1 MIEQM
6 KYMKETLMNCVQGQ
20 LGDLASV
27 DAEELG
33 EAVDMIKDLSE
44 AIYYCTITESMEKGE
59 KEKGKEKET
68 VMYYPMPMSME
79 YANQGGGQGQGGGGG
94 SRNYRGME
102 YNMGRMSYDGA
113 TSYAQGGSGGGQ
125 GGNSGGGGGSRS
137 YQDGN
142 RQSEG
147 ESRNYPI
154 EIRDYREG
162 RSPMTRKTYM
172 ERKMHGGGKEVQV
185 QELEKYMHELTND
198 IMEMLDGASVEEKQI
213 LQKKISALATK
224 IV

>member
-6 KYMKETLMNCVQGQ
+6 KMMKHTLMNCVQGQ
-20 LGDLASV
+20 MGDLTSV
-27 DAEELG
+27 DAKELG

-44 AIYYCTITESMEKGE
+44 AIYYCTITESMEKSDKE
-59 KEKGKEKET
+59 KEKYYPVDYYRDMDKPYGH
-68 VMYYPMPMSME
+68 MYYTDSHGVSHPS
-79 YANQGGGQGQGGGGG
+79 ANMTTG
-94 SRNYRGME
+94 
-102 YNMGRMSYDGA
+102 
-113 TSYAQGGSGGGQ
+113 AQGT
-125 GGNSGGGGGSRS
+125 
-137 YQDGN
+137 
-142 RQSEG
+142 
-147 ESRNYPI
+147 RNYPI

-198 IMEMLDGASVEEKQI
+198 IMEMLEGASAEEKQI
-213 LQKKISALATK
+213 LKNKISVLAAK

>member
-6 KYMKETLMNCVQGQ
+6 KMMKHTLMNCVQGQ
-20 LGDLASV
+20 MGDLTSV
-27 DAEELG
+27 DAKELG

-44 AIYYCTITESMEKGE
+44 AIYYCTITESMEKSDKE
-59 KEKGKEKET
+59 KEKYYPVDYYRDMDKPYGY
-68 VMYYPMPMSME
+68 MYYTDSHGVSHPSANMSTGS
-79 YANQGGGQGQGGGGG
+79 QG
-94 SRNYRGME
+94 
-102 YNMGRMSYDGA
+102 
-113 TSYAQGGSGGGQ
+113 T
-125 GGNSGGGGGSRS
+125 
-137 YQDGN
+137 
-142 RQSEG
+142 
-147 ESRNYPI
+147 RNYPI

-198 IMEMLDGASVEEKQI
+198 IMEMLEGASTEEKQV
-213 LQKKISALATK
+213 LKNKISVLASK

>member
-6 KYMKETLMNCVQGQ
+6 KMMKHTLMNCVQGQ
-20 LGDLASV
+20 MGDLTSV
-27 DAEELG
+27 DAKELG

-44 AIYYCTITESMEKGE
+44 AIYYCTITESMEKGDKE
-59 KEKGKEKET
+59 KEKYYPVDYYRDMDKPYGY
-68 VMYYPMPMSME
+68 MYYTDSHGVSHPSANMSTGS
-79 YANQGGGQGQGGGGG
+79 QG
-94 SRNYRGME
+94 
-102 YNMGRMSYDGA
+102 
-113 TSYAQGGSGGGQ
+113 T
-125 GGNSGGGGGSRS
+125 
-137 YQDGN
+137 
-142 RQSEG
+142 
-147 ESRNYPI
+147 RNYPI

-213 LQKKISALATK
+213 LKNKISALAAK

>member
-6 KYMKETLMNCVQGQ
+6 KMMKHTLMNCVQGQ
-20 LGDLASV
+20 MGDLTSV
-27 DAEELG
+27 DAKELG

-44 AIYYCTITESMEKGE
+44 AIYYCTITESMEKSDKE
-59 KEKGKEKET
+59 KEKYYPVDYYRDMDKPYGH
-68 VMYYPMPMSME
+68 MYYTDSHGVSHPS
-79 YANQGGGQGQGGGGG
+79 ANMTTG
-94 SRNYRGME
+94 
-102 YNMGRMSYDGA
+102 
-113 TSYAQGGSGGGQ
+113 AQGT
-125 GGNSGGGGGSRS
+125 
-137 YQDGN
+137 
-142 RQSEG
+142 
-147 ESRNYPI
+147 RNYPI

>member
-6 KYMKETLMNCVQGQ
+6 KMMKTTLMNCVQGQ
-20 LGDLASV
+20 MGDLASV
-27 DAEELG
+27 DAKELG

-44 AIYYCTITESMEKGE
+44 AIYYCTITESMEKSDKE
-59 KEKGKEKET
+59 KEKYYPVDYYRDMDKPNGY
-68 VMYYPMPMSME
+68 MYYTDSHGVSHPSANMST
-79 YANQGGGQGQGGGGG
+79 G
-94 SRNYRGME
+94 
-102 YNMGRMSYDGA
+102 
-113 TSYAQGGSGGGQ
+113 AQGT
-125 GGNSGGGGGSRS
+125 
-137 YQDGN
+137 
-142 RQSEG
+142 
-147 ESRNYPI
+147 RNYPI

-198 IMEMLDGASVEEKQI
+198 IMEMLEGASTEEKQM
-213 LQKKISALATK
+213 LKSKISTLATK